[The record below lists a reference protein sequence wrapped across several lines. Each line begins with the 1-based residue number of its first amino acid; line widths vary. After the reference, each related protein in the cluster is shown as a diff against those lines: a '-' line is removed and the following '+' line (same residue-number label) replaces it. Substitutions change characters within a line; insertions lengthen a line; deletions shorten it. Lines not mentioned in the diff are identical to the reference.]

1 MQLQILKKLF
11 VTQHCRVVQIHLA
24 IRPKRNQ
31 DPSER
36 LKKLFQDPM
45 FSQLEKDDKTLF
57 GKVEVL
63 PVSLDERNC
72 GINQSTIRMLNE

>member
-1 MQLQILKKLF
+1 M
-11 VTQHCRVVQIHLA
+11 VQIYVA

-45 FSQLEKDDKTLF
+45 FSQLEKDNKSVFD
-57 GKVEVL
+57 KVEVL
-63 PVSLDERNC
+63 PVSLDERDC
-72 GINQSTIRMLNE
+72 GIDQRTARMLTE